1 MGLRRSPIKV
11 TTALPIPRRILL
23 LLAGL
28 WFAMGGAVQAQ
39 DYPPRPDGPV
49 YDGADILSPATEA
62 QLDAE
67 LRAYNTQTGR
77 AIIIATVP
85 SLGGASIE
93 PYATGLFSDWGIG
106 GAKRDT
112 GLLLLIAR
120 DDRKLRIEV
129 GYGLHGYFGG
139 IMASRVIND
148 VITPRF
154 KEGDFDAGVTDGVAA
169 ILAHL
174 AKSPED
180 AIAIEEAAQAAAE
193 QRSRS
198 DGGFPVGVLIWLA
211 FMVFFFVL
219 PMLAGRKR
227 RRRYRAKGEGPWGDR
242 GRDLGDTARDIILWE
257 VGSAVLR
264 GVLSGGDDDRG
275 GWGGGGLGGGGG
287 GFGGGGFGGFGGG
300 MSGGGGASGG
310 W

>member
-1 MGLRRSPIKV
+1 VNTPLAPLRRV
-11 TTALPIPRRILL
+11 LL

-28 WFAMGGAVQAQ
+28 VWLALAAAAQAQ

-49 YDGADILSPATEA
+49 YDGANILSPETEA

-67 LRAYNTQTGR
+67 LRAYNAQTGR
-77 AIIIATVP
+77 AIIVATVP

-93 PYATGLFSDWGIG
+93 TYATTLFTDKWGIG

-112 GLLLLIAR
+112 GLLLLIAPNE
-120 DDRKLRIEV
+120 RKLRIEV

-139 IMASRVIND
+139 IMAGRVIND

-154 KEGDFDAGVTDGVAA
+154 KEGNFDAGVTDGVAA

-180 AIAIEEAAQAAAE
+180 AIAIEEAAQAAAAQE
-193 QRSRS
+193 SRS
-198 DGGFPVGVLIWLA
+198 DGGFPFGVLIWLA
-211 FMVFFFVL
+211 FVFFFFVL
-219 PMLAGRKR
+219 PVLSGR
-227 RRRYRAKGEGPWGDR
+227 RRRRKYRASGAGPWGDR
-242 GRDLGDTARDIILWE
+242 GRDAADTARDIILWE
-257 VGSAVLR
+257 VGSAILR
-264 GVLSGGDDDRG
+264 GAMSGGDRDG
-275 GWGGGGLGGGGG
+275 GDWGGGGFGGG
-287 GFGGGGFGGFGGG
+287 GGGGFGGFGGG
-300 MSGGGGASGG
+300 SSGGGGASGG

>member
-1 MGLRRSPIKV
+1 MKGLMAIVSSWLVIGLM
-11 TTALPIPRRILL
+11 ALATPAL
-23 LLAGL
+23 
-28 WFAMGGAVQAQ
+28 AQ
-39 DYPPRPDGPV
+39 DYPPRPAGPV
-49 YDGADILSPATEA
+49 YDGADILSAATEA

-67 LRAYNTQTGR
+67 LRAYNAQTGR

-93 PYATGLFSDWGIG
+93 PYATGLFSEWGIG
-106 GAKRDT
+106 GAQRDM

-139 IMASRVIND
+139 IMAGRVIND

-154 KEGDFDAGVTDGVAA
+154 KEGDFDAGVSDGVAA

-180 AIAIEEAAQAAAE
+180 AIAIEEAAQAA
-193 QRSRS
+193 QQQSSRS
-198 DGGFPVGVLIWLA
+198 DGGFPVGLIIWLA
-211 FMVFFFVL
+211 FIVFFFVL
-219 PMLAGRKR
+219 PLLAGRKR
-227 RRRYRAKGEGPWGDR
+227 RRRYRAMGEGPWGDR

-257 VGSAVLR
+257 VGSAIAR
-264 GVLSGGDDDRG
+264 GVLSGSNNDG
-275 GWGGGGLGGGGG
+275 GSWGGGGGGGG

-300 MSGGGGASGG
+300 SSGGGGASGG

>member
-1 MGLRRSPIKV
+1 MNVALAPLRR
-11 TTALPIPRRILL
+11 ALL
-23 LLAGL
+23 LLLGLVWLALAG
-28 WFAMGGAVQAQ
+28 AAQAQ

-67 LRAYNTQTGR
+67 LRAYNAQTGR
-77 AIIIATVP
+77 AIIVATVP

-93 PYATGLFSDWGIG
+93 SYATTLYTDKWGIG
-106 GAKRDT
+106 GAQRDA

-139 IMASRVIND
+139 IMAGRVIND

-154 KEGDFDAGVTDGVAA
+154 KEGNFDAGVTDGVAA

-180 AIAIEEAAQAAAE
+180 AIAIEEAAQAAAA
-193 QRSRS
+193 QRSS
-198 DGGFPVGVLIWLA
+198 DGGFPIGVLIWLA
-211 FMVFFFVL
+211 FLFFFFVL
-219 PMLAGRKR
+219 PLLAGRNR
-227 RRRYRAKGEGPWGDR
+227 RRRYRASGVGPWGER
-242 GRDLGDTARDIILWE
+242 GRDAADTARDIILWE
-257 VGSAVLR
+257 VGSAILR
-264 GVLSGGDDDRG
+264 GAMSDRDNDS
-275 GWGGGGLGGGGG
+275 GWGGGSGFGGGGG

-300 MSGGGGASGG
+300 SSGGGGASGG